1 MSRRSP
7 HTIQYRDLLAWA
19 SRQAQYAR
27 EKKATVPGSYLSNID
42 GFTKDVACAE
52 MVERMLKK
60 GLPAKQTDFIALFN
74 EVNK

>member
-27 EKKATVPGSYLSNID
+27 EKKATVPGSYLSNIEAL
-42 GFTKDVACAE
+42 TRDVACAE
-52 MVERMLKK
+52 MLERMLKK
-60 GLPAKQTDFIALFN
+60 GVREKQTDMLELFN
-74 EVNK
+74 QVNK